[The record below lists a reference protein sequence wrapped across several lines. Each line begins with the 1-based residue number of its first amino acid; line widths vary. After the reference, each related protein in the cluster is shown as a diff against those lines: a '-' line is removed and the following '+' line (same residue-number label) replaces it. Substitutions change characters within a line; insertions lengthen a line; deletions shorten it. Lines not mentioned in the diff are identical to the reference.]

1 MTPTEINAFNKLL
14 RKKAFDFKSNPEE
27 ARDFLVRAG
36 ISTPKGKFT
45 KAYKNL
51 CIQPDQA

>member
-1 MTPTEINAFNKLL
+1 MTPKEINTFTKLL
-14 RKKAFDFKSNPEE
+14 RKKAVDFKANPQE
-27 ARDFLVRAG
+27 AKDFLVRAG